1 MASPI
6 DMFFKLGDKVTRGD
20 PRRQQDFT
28 YYMLWILFLA
38 FAIMFIS
45 NLIALVQ
52 KPTAMFAVW
61 TMVGFAVMSLQFF
74 GLKGMYDMRKIRD
87 NPKPSTPVE
96 SVDEMLESF
105 KSKQGGNN
113 DIRKKASK
121 N

>member
-6 DMFFKLGDKVTRGD
+6 DLFFKLGDKVTRGD

-38 FAIMFIS
+38 FGLMFIT
-45 NLIALVQ
+45 NLMALI
-52 KPTAMFAVW
+52 KNPSAMSAVW

-74 GLKGMYDMRKIRD
+74 GLKSMYDLIKIRK
-87 NPKPSTPVE
+87 NPGLIKEEEIE

-105 KSKQGGNN
+105 KSKTGGNN
-113 DIRKKASK
+113 DIRKKAS
-121 N
+121 

>member
-1 MASPI
+1 MTSPI
-6 DMFFKLGDKVTRGD
+6 DLFFKLGDKVTRGD

-38 FAIMFIS
+38 FAIMFLS
-45 NLIALVQ
+45 NLIALV
-52 KPTAMFAVW
+52 KTPTAMYAVW

-74 GLKGMYDMRKIRD
+74 GLKAMYDVIKLRN
-87 NPKPSTPVE
+87 NPKPEEPVE
-96 SVDEMLESF
+96 SVEEMLQSF

-121 N
+121 D